1 MIATVHF
8 ADIGRRKTL
17 SALRI
22 RPEGTVAG
30 LRFGATAFAADIGG
44 TFMPK
49 LTLGRLAF
57 VGFWDDDSALETFK
71 NSHPLA
77 EILADGWQIRLEP
90 IRATGTWPGLPDIV
104 AGEGPDT
111 QSPAAVLTLG
121 RLRSSQAL
129 RFRRFSMIAERHA
142 KSAAGLIWATAI
154 ARPPLVATFSLWES
168 AADLREYA
176 YAAGGHTQVLEADR
190 AQPFHHRS
198 AFVRFQPTKSTGRLT
213 GPNPL
218 AENWADGSP

>member
-8 ADIGRRKTL
+8 ADVGTRKTL

-22 RPEGTVAG
+22 RPDGRVDG
-30 LRFGATAFAADIGG
+30 LRFGTTAFAADIGG
-44 TFMPK
+44 AFIPK
-49 LTLGRLAF
+49 LTVSRLAF
-57 VGFWDDDSALETFK
+57 VGFWDDDSALETFQ
-71 NSHPLA
+71 NTHPLA
-77 EILADGWQIRLEP
+77 EILADGWQVRLEP

-104 AGEGPDT
+104 ASDGPDT

-121 RLRSSQAL
+121 RLRNSQAL

-142 KSAAGLIWATAI
+142 KSATGLIWATAI

-190 AQPFHHRS
+190 AQPFHHHS
-198 AFVRFQPTKSTGRLT
+198 AFVRFRPTKSIGHLT

-218 AENWADGSP
+218 AEDWVNGSR